1 MHNNHCFL
9 RNIIKVCARLSEF
22 TIGILFMKCKTII
35 QLYCIAIIEL
45 LMIVFEGLRNR
56 LMKNYVK
63 VLNIYIMF
71 QLSIIEIS
79 NIIFQLPMNCINGF
93 LNFRSSG

>member
-1 MHNNHCFL
+1 
-9 RNIIKVCARLSEF
+9 
-22 TIGILFMKCKTII
+22 
-35 QLYCIAIIEL
+35 
-45 LMIVFEGLRNR
+45 MIVFEGLRNR

-79 NIIFQLPMNCINGF
+79 NIIFQLPMNCINGV